1 MWDNVEALLK
11 EAECSY
17 EDVGV
22 MLVYLRDISDYE
34 LVKELYAERF
44 PDEPC
49 VIVHAPVCRSGWL
62 IEMECMAVKKQNKT
76 ELPAF

>member
-44 PDEPC
+44 PDKPC